1 MKPGR
6 DRATDLGARQPL
18 CPHRR
23 CHDQGHRMTRE
34 AWVLGAAS
42 NRFGKMKESGREAG
56 ARVALEAIQTAG
68 IEPKD
73 IGYTFVANA
82 FGLSEKQAH
91 VGPLINTALGI
102 PEVPS
107 CTVESACSS
116 SSAALHE
123 AFVHVAGGF
132 LDAALVVGVEK
143 LSQLDTLT
151 ATSYFAIGADYPFE
165 SHNGATFPGLYA
177 TIADAHMKRYG
188 TRREQLGAVSVK
200 NHLNASLNPH
210 AHFQKPITMDTYLE
224 SPMIATPLRLYDC
237 CPFSDG
243 AAALVVVAAEK
254 YPNPHTEPLVIRAS
268 ARAGSIADMH
278 DRPDLTSLPA
288 SQRAAQAAFR
298 QARVEPGQIDF
309 MEVHDCF
316 TIAELVALEDMGFF
330 PRGQAGAATAEGLTA
345 RDGKLPVNPSGGLKA
360 KGHPVS
366 ATGASQVVEIFEQF
380 NGLAGSRAVP
390 KTSIALAHNVGAT
403 GSSASVHI
411 FGRR

>member
-1 MKPGR
+1 
-6 DRATDLGARQPL
+6 
-18 CPHRR
+18 
-23 CHDQGHRMTRE
+23 MTRE

-42 NRFGKMKESGREAG
+42 NRFGKMKETGREA
-56 ARVALEAIQTAG
+56 ASRVALEAIQIAG

-82 FGLSEKQAH
+82 FGVAEKQAH

-107 CTVESACSS
+107 CTIESACSS

-123 AFVHVAGGF
+123 AYVHVAGGF
-132 LDAALVVGVEK
+132 RDAALVVGVEK
-143 LSQLDTLT
+143 LSHLDTLN
-151 ATSYFAIGADYPFE
+151 ATSYFAMGADYPFE

-177 TIADAHMKRYG
+177 TIANAHMRRYG
-188 TRREQLGAVSVK
+188 TQAEQLGGVAVK
-200 NHLNASLNPH
+200 NHANAALNPH
-210 AHFQKPITMDTYLE
+210 AHFQKPISMDTYLN
-224 SPMIATPLRLYDC
+224 SAVIASPLRLYDC

-254 YPNPHTEPLVIRAS
+254 YPNPRTVPLVIRAS
-268 ARAGSIADMH
+268 TRAGSIADMH
-278 DRPDLTSLPA
+278 DRPELTGLPA
-288 SQRAAQAAFR
+288 SQLASTAAFQ
-298 QARVEPGQIDF
+298 QAHVDRSQVDF

-330 PRGQAGAATAEGLTA
+330 PRGEAGKATAEGLTA

-380 NGLAGSRAVP
+380 NGLAGARQVP
-390 KTSIALAHNVGAT
+390 KANIALAHNVGAT

-411 FGRR
+411 FSRR